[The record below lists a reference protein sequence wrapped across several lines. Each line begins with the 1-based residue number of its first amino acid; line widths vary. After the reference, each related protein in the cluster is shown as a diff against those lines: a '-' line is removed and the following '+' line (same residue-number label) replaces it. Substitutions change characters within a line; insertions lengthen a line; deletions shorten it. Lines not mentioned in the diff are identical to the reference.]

1 MTEFDGVVP
10 ALGQALSQ
18 RGYTVLTPIQQAILA
33 PELRHADLL
42 VSAQTGS
49 GKTVAFGL
57 AIEPTLLDGA
67 PRFERATT
75 PLALAVAP
83 TRELA
88 LQVQRELEWLYAPT
102 GATVASCVGGMDMRT
117 ERRTLDGGAHIV
129 VGTPG
134 RLRDH
139 IERGSLDMGGLKVV
153 ILDEADEMLD
163 LGFRDDLEY
172 ILDAAPAERR
182 TLMFS
187 ATVPRTITG
196 LAKRYQKDAV
206 RVSTSEEQSQH
217 VDIDYHAFTV
227 APNDRENGIINVLRY
242 YEPKSALV
250 FCGTRMTVNHM
261 TSRFINRGFSVVA
274 LSGEL
279 SQNERTHA
287 LQAMRDGRARVCIA
301 TDVAARGIDLPNLDL
316 VIHADIP
323 KNRENLL
330 HRSGRTGRAG
340 RKGICALIV
349 PHNARRQA
357 ERLLGNARVNATW
370 APSPSIDAI
379 IQRDRERMLDDPA
392 LSEPLSGDEAAF
404 AQELLARHGAEQI
417 AAAFLRLHRA
427 GHPAPEE
434 LLDASP
440 AEEPKK
446 RRDDFKQGVWFSLSV
461 GHRES
466 AEPRWLLPMLCRAG
480 HITKNE
486 IGAIR
491 VQQTETHVELTPGCV
506 ERFLAAI
513 GPTRKVEEGIVLTQ
527 LDSPPPEAPRD
538 GGYAG
543 PSGPRQRSYANKT
556 PFGERRRSASRV
568 KTEGPDAVPAS
579 DEPTMDGDAS
589 SERPYAGKKPY
600 AKKKPYTGKTS
611 YAPYRSEGN
620 AIAEPTPSFER
631 KPAETVTDD
640 APRERR
646 ETPYAGKKPYTDKKP
661 YAGKKPFAPRRDG
674 HTTPEPNPALAQRS
688 EAGAGDTRWDGR
700 DKPYA
705 GKKPYAKKKPHTDR
719 QPAGDA
725 RPGPNPV
732 FARKAAALGDDAPR
746 STGWAKPKGK
756 KPFKAK
762 STPKFAKSGGKEHGS
777 DRQGAAPLKRKKPS
791 QKID

>member
-1 MTEFDGVVP
+1 MTVLTQYNASIIHRFAASLTAATGAPPHRSPKPRRASPHSESKAMTEIEGVAP
-10 ALGQALSQ
+10 ALAQALSQ
-18 RGYTVLTPIQQAILA
+18 RGYSELTSVQKAILA
-33 PELRHADLL
+33 PELRDADLL

-57 AIEPTLLDGA
+57 AIEPTLLAGQA
-67 PRFERATT
+67 RFRPATA

-88 LQVQRELEWLYAPT
+88 LQVKQELEWLYAMT
-102 GATVASCVGGMDMRT
+102 GASVASCVGGMDMRA
-117 ERRTLDGGAHIV
+117 ERRALQVGAHIV

-139 IERGSLDMGGLKVV
+139 IERGSLDLTALKAV

-187 ATVPRTITG
+187 ATVPHSIAS
-196 LAKRYQKDAV
+196 LARRYQRAAV
-206 RVSTSEEQSQH
+206 RVSTTEEQKQH
-217 VDIDYHAFTV
+217 VDIDYRVFTV
-227 APNDRENGIINVLRY
+227 APNDRENGIINVLRF
-242 YEPKSALV
+242 YEAKSALV
-250 FCGTRMTVNHM
+250 FCATRMTVNHM

-279 SQNERTHA
+279 SQSERTHA

-340 RKGICALIV
+340 RKGVCALIV
-349 PHNARRQA
+349 PHNARRQT
-357 ERLLGNARVNATW
+357 ERLLGNARIQATW
-370 APSPSIDAI
+370 AKSPTIEDI
-379 IQRDRERMLDDPA
+379 TTRDRERMLDDPV
-392 LSEPLSGDEAAF
+392 LSEPLTEEEAVF
-404 AQELLARHGAEQI
+404 AQDLLVRYRAEQI

-434 LLDASP
+434 MIDAVP

-446 RRDDFKQGVWFSLSV
+446 RRDDFKKGVWFSLSV
-461 GHRES
+461 GHKDS

-491 VQQTETHVELTPGCV
+491 VHQTETHVELVPGCV
-506 ERFLAAI
+506 ERFLASV
-513 GPTRKVEEGIVLTQ
+513 GPTRTMEKTIVLTQ
-527 LDSPPPEAPRD
+527 LEGVPEAP
-538 GGYAG
+538 
-543 PSGPRQRSYANKT
+543 
-556 PFGERRRSASRV
+556 
-568 KTEGPDAVPAS
+568 DA
-579 DEPTMDGDAS
+579 
-589 SERPYAGKKPY
+589 
-600 AKKKPYTGKTS
+600 
-611 YAPYRSEGN
+611 
-620 AIAEPTPSFER
+620 
-631 KPAETVTDD
+631 
-640 APRERR
+640 
-646 ETPYAGKKPYTDKKP
+646 
-661 YAGKKPFAPRRDG
+661 
-674 HTTPEPNPALAQRS
+674 
-688 EAGAGDTRWDGR
+688 R

-705 GKKPYAKKKPHTDR
+705 GKKPYAPRQSSGRATTPPAPEFAQKPAE
-719 QPAGDA
+719 PAA
-725 RPGPNPV
+725 
-732 FARKAAALGDDAPR
+732 DDALR
-746 STGWAKPKGK
+746 DDSRTKPAGK
-756 KPFKAK
+756 KPYKAK
-762 STPKFAKSGGKEHGS
+762 FVSKYANAREKKHDRARDKQHGA
-777 DRQGAAPLKRKKPS
+777 GPLKRKKPG
-791 QKID
+791 K